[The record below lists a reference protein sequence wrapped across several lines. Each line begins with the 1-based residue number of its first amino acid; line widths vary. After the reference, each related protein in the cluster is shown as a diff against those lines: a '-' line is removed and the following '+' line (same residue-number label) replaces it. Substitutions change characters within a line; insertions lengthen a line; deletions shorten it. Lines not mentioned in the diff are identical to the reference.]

1 MMRARRR
8 LLAAGGALSLLGLG
22 GCAGS
27 AAMLRAA
34 PPAGLPRRVELA
46 ATPFHPQEDYQC
58 GPAALAMVLGAAGIP
73 AVPGELAGRVF
84 LPGRQGSLQIEM
96 LAGARRSGA
105 LAVELPGQ
113 LESLMAEVAAGHP
126 VVVLL
131 NLGLSWA
138 PSWHYAVMIGY
149 DLDESAFLLRSGPM
163 ERQVLPIDT
172 FERTWDRA
180 GRWAFVA
187 LPPGQL
193 AASADELQTTRAM
206 VAFEK
211 AAPAREAVTVYRAGL
226 ARWPASLTL
235 AIGLGN
241 SLYKAGDL
249 AGAEAAFRA
258 AADRHDA
265 PAAWTNLAHVL
276 NEQGR
281 PVEARA
287 AAARADRSR

>member
-1 MMRARRR
+1 MIRSRRR
-8 LLAAGGALSLLGLG
+8 LLVTGALAALSGLV
-22 GCAGS
+22 GCAGP
-27 AAMLRAA
+27 AAVLRAA
-34 PPAGLPRRVELA
+34 PPSGLPRRAELA

-58 GPAALAMVLGAAGIP
+58 GPAALAMALGAAGIP
-73 AVPGELAGRVF
+73 AVPAELAGRVF

-105 LAVELPGQ
+105 LAVEVPGR
-113 LESLMAEVAAGHP
+113 LESLMAEVAAGQP

-138 PSWHYAVMIGY
+138 PSWHYAVLIGY
-149 DLDESAFLLRSGPM
+149 DLDESVFLLRSGPM
-163 ERQVLPIDT
+163 ARQVLPIDT

-187 LPPGQL
+187 LPPGKL

-211 AAPAREAVTVYRAGL
+211 AAPAGDAVTVYRAGL
-226 ARWPASLTL
+226 ARWPSSLTL

-241 SLYKAGDL
+241 SLYKTGDL

-276 NEQGR
+276 NEQRR